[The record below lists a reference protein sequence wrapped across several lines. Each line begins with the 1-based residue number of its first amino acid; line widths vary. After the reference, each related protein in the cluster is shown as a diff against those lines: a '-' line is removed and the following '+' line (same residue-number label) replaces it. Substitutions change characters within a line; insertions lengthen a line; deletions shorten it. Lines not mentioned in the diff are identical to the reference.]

1 MTDVTA
7 PGRTQEEAAERLL
20 ARPLPPG
27 YREDWARHFAET
39 AARTTDIE
47 ETAAERAARNYL
59 VFRIA
64 DEWLALPAA
73 LIHEVTDPRISH
85 TLPHRRDPYVL
96 GIVNVRGELLVS
108 LSLTALL
115 GIAAGGA
122 RGMEGRGKSFARL
135 VVIGGTNGR
144 VAFPVDEVHGL
155 HLFAASEVGPVP
167 ATIGRSTSAFTTSVL
182 AWRGHAVGG
191 LDAAHLLDAIDRAIA

>member
-1 MTDVTA
+1 MTKVTV
-7 PGRTQEEAAERLL
+7 PGKVQEEAAERLL

-27 YREDWARHFAET
+27 YREDWARHYAET
-39 AARTTDIE
+39 PARSSDIE
-47 ETAAERAARNYL
+47 ETDVERAARKCL

-73 LIHEVTDPRISH
+73 LVDEVTDPRVSH

-108 LSLTALL
+108 VSLAALL
-115 GIAAGGA
+115 GVSAGSV
-122 RGMEGRGKSFARL
+122 RGREGRGKIFARL
-135 VVIGGTNGR
+135 VVIGGANGR

-155 HLFAASEVGPVP
+155 HLFAPHEVGPVP

-191 LDAAHLLDAIDRAIA
+191 LDATQLLDAIDRAIA